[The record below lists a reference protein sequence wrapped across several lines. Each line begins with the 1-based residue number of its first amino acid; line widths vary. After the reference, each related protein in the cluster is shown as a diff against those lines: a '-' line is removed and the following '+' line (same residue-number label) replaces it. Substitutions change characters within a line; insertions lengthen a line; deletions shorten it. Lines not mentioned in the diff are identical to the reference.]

1 MAAADFAKTI
11 LDGVDDLNELLL
23 FYGERRHEDHDVAQR
38 TNEDATIAGGH
49 TDSPTDG
56 VG

>member
-1 MAAADFAKTI
+1 MAAADFAKAI
-11 LDGVDDLNELLL
+11 LDGLGDLNELLL
-23 FYGERRHEDHDVAQR
+23 FYGKRRHEDHDVAQR
-38 TNEDATIAGGH
+38 ANEDATIAGGH